1 MIRFESD
8 YLEGA
13 LPEVMRAL
21 NETNYVQ
28 TPGYGEDE
36 YCAAAAAKIREKC
49 AAPEAAVH
57 FLIGGTQVN
66 FTFIAAAL
74 RPHQAAIAAASGH
87 IAVHES
93 GSVEATGHKVVAL
106 PCGVDGKISA
116 AQVRECVEAHWADS
130 THEHQPQPK
139 LVYISQPTEN
149 GTIYSLAELEALS
162 AVCRDK
168 GLIFFIDGAR
178 LGTALVCPGADA
190 SLADLARLADA
201 FYIGG
206 TKLGALF
213 GEALVIT
220 NPALN
225 RDFRYIEKQRGGML
239 AKGRLLGVQ
248 FGALMTDGLYE
259 RTARREVELAWRLR
273 RAFEEKGWPLYC
285 DSPTNQQFPIVPD
298 AALEKLAEK
307 YTFSDWARI
316 DETHRAVRFCTSWA
330 TKEEDVSALI
340 KDIRA
345 L

>member
-93 GSVEATGHKVVAL
+93 GSVEATGHKVIAL

-139 LVYISQPTEN
+139 LVYVSQPTEN

-162 AVCRDK
+162 AVCREK
-168 GLIFFIDGAR
+168 GLIFFVDGAR

-259 RTARREVELAWRLR
+259 RTARREVELAWKLR

>member
-21 NETNYVQ
+21 NETNLVQ

-93 GSVEATGHKVVAL
+93 GSVEATGHKVIAL

-162 AVCRDK
+162 AVCREK

>member
-21 NETNYVQ
+21 NETNLVQ

-36 YCAAAAAKIREKC
+36 YCADAAAKIREKC

-93 GSVEATGHKVVAL
+93 GSVEATGHKVIAL
-106 PCGVDGKISA
+106 PCGVEGKISA

-162 AVCRDK
+162 AVCREK

-259 RTARREVELAWRLR
+259 RAARREVELAWRLR
-273 RAFEEKGWPLYC
+273 LAFEEKGWPLYC

>member
-49 AAPEAAVH
+49 AAPGAAVH

-93 GSVEATGHKVVAL
+93 GSVEATGHKVIAL

-162 AVCRDK
+162 AVCREK
-168 GLIFFIDGAR
+168 GLIFFVDGAR

>member
-21 NETNYVQ
+21 NETNLVQ

-49 AAPEAAVH
+49 AAPGSAVH

-162 AVCRDK
+162 AVCREK
-168 GLIFFIDGAR
+168 GLIFFVDGAR

-259 RTARREVELAWRLR
+259 RTARREVELAWKLR